1 MNKKNELYVCVKKR
15 VANLEQMPTDPNE
28 ANKENTFVF
37 RTNTGAWA
45 MLQTVPP
52 PVVDIDLQCLEAL
65 SPRD

>member
-1 MNKKNELYVCVKKR
+1 
-15 VANLEQMPTDPNE
+15 MPTDPNE

-65 SPRD
+65 SPRSP